1 MIYGYNVQCHKSN
14 HSINIRIISFAINEP
29 HIWRRFTYNTWKDF
43 SPLFHH
49 KLKVNIFSCW
59 FSSYKDKD
67 GSEKPDDCALFFNW
81 WWRRTPSSRSSKSIL
96 RSWCMAQNVDPLV
109 HRCQLLHQSDF
120 WKRWSWYCSRSWWSF
135 ISKQSVY
142 QPNTTLS
149 YSYMMYKR
157 KCLVKLDQERDTQGR
172 KMKKNQ
178 NDINIDHVQTLM
190 SKFLS

>member
-1 MIYGYNVQCHKSN
+1 MSTITARWPGPSTTPTRTPTTCESED
-14 HSINIRIISFAINEP
+14 SWSTMPPSLRTAR
-29 HIWRRFTYNTWKDF
+29 WRTRKRF
-43 SPLFHH
+43 
-49 KLKVNIFSCW
+49 
-59 FSSYKDKD
+59 
-67 GSEKPDDCALFFNW
+67 
-81 WWRRTPSSRSSKSIL
+81 WWRRTPSSRSSKSTL
-96 RSWCMAQNVDPLV
+96 RSWCLAQNVDPLV
-109 HRCQLLHQSDF
+109 HRCQLLHQSEF
-120 WKRWSWYCSRSWWSF
+120 WKRWSCYCSRSWWSF